1 MLCVYYNKSINKN
14 PDHFENHDRILVS
27 IKYLK
32 DKFKDKIEMYNN
44 ESILDYLKT
53 YLNIDTKES
62 AAKLMLNQIYSEDY
76 LEKIKLMC
84 DELKGDDIIEGDTYF
99 SNVTYNEIFDNS
111 VILYNVCYQINIGRI
126 KYAYCLIRPP
136 SHHSSL
142 NHYNGFCIVN
152 HTYLTAKYMHDK
164 YNKRVLILDY
174 DVHHGDGT
182 QALVNDHIDD
192 NIYFASIHCYGNG
205 FYPGT
210 GNEDENNEKVLN
222 VPMRRG
228 CKNDDYMI
236 SFYKI
241 KKFIEENNIDIIVVS
256 NGLDAHKDDP
266 FKVMNLT
273 NEFYSWVAK
282 YLKLLDKQLIYILE
296 GGYNPKTI
304 GYVSEDII
312 KVLTTQTEEVEKSE
326 ESTNSEETEETEETK
341 ETEESGGSEQLTF
354 DEKKRNYI
362 DDMEKII
369 ESNASKAKKYLNEY
383 SNNAIDTT
391 IHYINKNFPEK
402 SIKEF
407 YHEFCELE
415 KINENTLKVM
425 KDKHTQLLDK
435 LMERIDSFSE

>member
-1 MLCVYYNKSINKN
+1 MLCIYYNKSTNKN

-32 DKFKDKIEMYNN
+32 KKLGDKIEMYNN

-84 DELKGDDIIEGDTYF
+84 DELKGNDIIEGDTYF
-99 SNVTYNEIFDNS
+99 SNVTYNEILDNS

-182 QALVNDHIDD
+182 QALVNDHIND

-210 GNEDENNEKVLN
+210 GNHDENNEKVLN

-228 CKNDDYMI
+228 WDDEVYMLY
-236 SFYKI
+236 FNKI
-241 KKFIEENNIDIIVVS
+241 KEYIKENNIDIIVVS

-273 NEFYSWVAK
+273 NQFYIWVAK
-282 YLKLLDKQLIYILE
+282 YLKSLDIPLIYILE

-369 ESNASKAKKYLNEY
+369 ESNTSKAKKYLNEY